1 VIVELAAGA
10 DQASTYTWEATVP
23 MKLKALLLALAVAGA
38 GASYALA
45 DDGHHD
51 GGTTSTSAESTT
63 TNSTTHDCK
72 RFNLKGTLASSSGSS
87 FLINVLKAND
97 GASSLVGTTV
107 TVAVTPDTRVSWSGR
122 GTLNGPNVGDSAHVN
137 GKQCGGDTAPMN
149 AKKAE
154 FRAPHTHGDSK

>member
-1 VIVELAAGA
+1 
-10 DQASTYTWEATVP
+10 

-51 GGTTSTSAESTT
+51 GGTTSTSTSAESTT
-63 TNSTTHDCK
+63 TTSETHDCK
-72 RFNLKGTLASSSGSS
+72 RFNLKGTLASSSGSTFS
-87 FLINVLKAND
+87 INVLKAND

-107 TVAVTPDTRVSWSGR
+107 PVAITPDTRVSWSGR
-122 GTLNGPNVGDSAHVN
+122 GTLTGPNAGDYAHVN
-137 GKQCGGDTAPMN
+137 GKQCGGDTAPLN

-154 FRAPHTHGDSK
+154 FQAPHAHSDSK